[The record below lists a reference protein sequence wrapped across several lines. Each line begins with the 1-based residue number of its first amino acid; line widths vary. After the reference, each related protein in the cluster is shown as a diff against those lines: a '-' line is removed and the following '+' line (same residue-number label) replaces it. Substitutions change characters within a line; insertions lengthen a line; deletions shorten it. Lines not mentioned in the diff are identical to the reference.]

1 MKQGGTFEAIVPCK
15 IVYSWHPKE
24 RETASEPG
32 VEEEFIIDSMMLGDF
47 DIMDCIE
54 WHRVGEFSQDVQKV
68 LIKQAFKELFND

>member
-15 IVYSWHPKE
+15 IVYSWYPEE

-54 WHRVGEFSQDVQKV
+54 WHRVGEFSPYAQAA
-68 LIKQAFKELFND
+68 LLKQFKEGLS